1 MYQSSKKKIN
11 FFLYVTLIPFVL
23 KAQLYNNQNFTELSS
38 HFFGLAYYPSA
49 WQSSIFEEDI
59 YTNVSIKEKVA
70 FNKLSNALRL
80 NYSGAEKMLGQFKED
95 FFNVYNSKNI
105 DFDIANFYFQN
116 EKYRYALKWFNRISE
131 KDVPKI
137 ELDLYYFNKGYTLF
151 SAKNY
156 KKARPLLEMVKNN
169 KDYESDAHYYLG
181 HISYQ
186 LDDYDGALKSFQSIS
201 EANKKDDLL
210 YFQADMN
217 FRLGR
222 FSNAIE
228 LAKKALLNK
237 NKAIKSELSKI
248 IGESYFNLG
257 NYEMSIPFLELYEGN
272 NGSWKNTDYYQLGY
286 AYFKQKKYDL
296 AISQFNKIIGEKNEI
311 AQNSYYALAE
321 CYLKKNKKQEALNAF
336 KKAYDIDFNSSITED
351 ALLNYAKL
359 SYEIGNS
366 FEEPLSVII
375 RFMEI
380 YPKNDEINFLKEL
393 LIDSYS
399 KAGNYSAALNIL
411 ESKGAFK
418 NNKILQKL
426 LILNATEEYKNG
438 SHKASNNLFKRALK
452 LKENKLFEA
461 YALYWTARSEYELN
475 LFDQALDLYKQFKK
489 HPKKSNVESIFRLNY
504 DIGYVYFKL
513 GEYEYSLKSFKA
525 FNKENDYLDKSYQ
538 IDTYLRI
545 GDSQF
550 ALKKY
555 WPAMESYNTA
565 IALNPKSAPYATY
578 QKALSYGFVDRN
590 IKKIETLNN
599 FIKEYPND
607 PLVDDV
613 FFELANT
620 YSSEMD
626 YDKALSIYDELI
638 SKFKVSPY
646 LAKSNLNKGLILY
659 NLEEYNS
666 SKKVL
671 EKVAVK
677 YKKYSIG
684 EQALSVLKEIAID
697 MGNVSDFS
705 KWIKEKKL
713 DKFTNVEIEKTL
725 YNSAEKK
732 FIEGNKN
739 VALKLFEEYLDLYPE
754 GPFSKEATY
763 YLAEIYF
770 EKQKW
775 DKALL
780 AYQSL
785 ITGEISVYSEKALTR
800 IIILLK
806 NKNQQIEAI
815 KYMEKLLEIASFEEN
830 KRFAKFNLM
839 RTYFESQEIEKAIM
853 FSDDIL
859 KLKDLDERVYWDAH
873 SIRARSFIMLKDSIK
888 AAQSY
893 KLLEKAPVGE
903 IVAEATYFRAFLLN
917 KEKKYIESNKLINK
931 IARSSSQESNW
942 NVKALLLLAKNYY
955 ALADPF
961 QAIFVLESLIENF
974 TMHPEIVKEAKE
986 LKEGYDM
993 SLKNENSSTVNKEN
1007 Q

>member
-1 MYQSSKKKIN
+1 MYQSSKKKIK
-11 FFLYVTLIPFVL
+11 FFLYVTLIPCVL
-23 KAQLYNNQNFTELSS
+23 TAQLYNNQNFTELSS
-38 HFFGLAYYPSA
+38 HLFGLSYYPTA
-49 WQSSIFEEDI
+49 WQYSIFEEDI

-80 NYSGAEKMLGQFKED
+80 NYSGAEKMLSQFKED
-95 FFNVYNSKNI
+95 FFNIYNSKNI

-156 KKARPLLEMVKNN
+156 KKARVLLEMVKNN

-222 FSNAIE
+222 FRNAIE
-228 LAKKALLNK
+228 LAKKSLLNK
-237 NKAIKSELSKI
+237 NKNLKSELSKI
-248 IGESYFNLG
+248 IGESYFNLD
-257 NYEMSIPFLELYEGN
+257 NYEMSIPFLELYEGK

-321 CYLKKNKKQEALNAF
+321 CYLKTNKKPEALNAF

-375 RFMEI
+375 RFI
-380 YPKNDEINFLKEL
+380 DTYPKNDEINFLKEL
-393 LIDSYS
+393 LINSYS
-399 KAGNYSAALNIL
+399 KAGNYSAALKIL
-411 ESKGAFK
+411 ENKGTFK
-418 NNKILQKL
+418 NNKLLQKL
-426 LILNATEEYKNG
+426 LILNAIQEYKNG
-438 SHKASNNLFKRALK
+438 NYKASSTQFKRVLK
-452 LKENKLFEA
+452 LKENKLLEA
-461 YALYWTARSEYELN
+461 YTLYWYARSEYELN
-475 LFDQALDLYKQFKK
+475 LFDEALDLFKQFKK
-489 HPKKSNVESIFRLNY
+489 HPKKSNVESVFRLYY

-565 IALNPKSAPYATY
+565 IALNPESAPYATY
-578 QKALSYGFVDRN
+578 QKAVSYGFVDRN

-599 FIKEYPND
+599 FIKTYPND

-620 YSSEMD
+620 YSSEMN
-626 YDKALSIYDELI
+626 YDKALSKYDELI

-646 LAKSNLNKGLILY
+646 LAKSELNKGLILY

-666 SKKVL
+666 SKNVL
-671 EKVAVK
+671 ENVAVK

-713 DKFTNVEIEKTL
+713 DKFTNIEIEKTL
-725 YNSAEKK
+725 YNSAQKK
-732 FIEGNKN
+732 FLEGNKN
-739 VALKLFEEYLDLYPE
+739 VALKLFEEYLELYPE
-754 GPFSKEATY
+754 GPFSKEATN

-770 EKQKW
+770 EQQKW
-775 DKALL
+775 DEALL

-785 ITGEISVYSEKALTR
+785 VTGEVSVYSEKALTR

-806 NKNQQIEAI
+806 NKNQQNEAI
-815 KYMEKLLEIASFEEN
+815 NYMEKLLEIASFEEN

-839 RTYFESQEIEKAIM
+839 KTYFESQKIEKAIM

-859 KLKDLDERVYWDAH
+859 KLEDLDERIFWDAH
-873 SIRARSFIMLKDSIK
+873 SIRARSYIMLKDSIK
-888 AAQSY
+888 AAESY
-893 KLLEKAPVGE
+893 KLLEKAPIGE
-903 IVAEATYFRAFLLN
+903 IVAEATYFRAFFLN
-917 KEKKYIESNKLINK
+917 KQKKYKESNKLITK

-974 TMHPEIVKEAKE
+974 TMHPEIIEEAKE
-986 LKEGYDM
+986 LKKEYEV
-993 SLKNENSSTVNKEN
+993 SLKNNNSSKVNKEN

>member
-1 MYQSSKKKIN
+1 MYQSSKKKIK
-11 FFLYVTLIPFVL
+11 FFLYVTLIPCVL
-23 KAQLYNNQNFTELSS
+23 TAQLYNNQNFTELSS
-38 HFFGLAYYPSA
+38 HLFGLSYYPTA
-49 WQSSIFEEDI
+49 WQYSIFEEDI

-80 NYSGAEKMLGQFKED
+80 NYSGAEKMLSQFKED
-95 FFNVYNSKNI
+95 FFYIYNSKNI

-222 FSNAIE
+222 FRNAIE

-237 NKAIKSELSKI
+237 NKNLKSELSKI
-248 IGESYFNLG
+248 IGESYFNLD
-257 NYEMSIPFLELYEGN
+257 NYEMSIPFLELYEGK

-321 CYLKKNKKQEALNAF
+321 CYLKTNKKPEALNAF

-375 RFMEI
+375 RFIET

-399 KAGNYSAALNIL
+399 KAGNYSGALNIL
-411 ESKGAFK
+411 ESKGTFK

-426 LILNATEEYKNG
+426 LILYAIQEYKNG
-438 SHKASNNLFKRALK
+438 RYKDSSNLFKRALK
-452 LKENKLFEA
+452 LKENKELEA
-461 YALYWTARSEYELN
+461 YALYWSARSEYELN
-475 LFDQALDLYKQFKK
+475 LFDQALDLYKRLKK
-489 HPKKSNVESIFRLNY
+489 HPKKSNVRSLFRLNY

-578 QKALSYGFVDRN
+578 QKAISYGFVDRN

-599 FIKEYPND
+599 FIKVYPND

-671 EKVAVK
+671 EEVAVK

-713 DKFTNVEIEKTL
+713 DKFTNIEIEKTL

-732 FIEGNKN
+732 LFEGNKN
-739 VALKLFEEYLDLYPE
+739 VALKLFEEYLELYSE

-763 YLAEIYF
+763 YLAEIYY

-775 DKALL
+775 DEALL

-785 ITGEISVYSEKALTR
+785 VAGETSVYSEKALTR

-806 NKNQQIEAI
+806 NKNEQIEAT
-815 KYMEKLLEIASFEEN
+815 KYMEKLLEIASIEEN

-839 RTYFESQEIEKAIM
+839 QTYFESQEIEKAIM
-853 FSDDIL
+853 FSDEIL
-859 KLKDLDERVYWDAH
+859 KLEDLDEKVYWDAH
-873 SIRARSFIMLKDSIK
+873 SIRARSFIILNDSIK
-888 AAQSY
+888 AAESY
-893 KLLEKAPVGE
+893 KLLEKAPIGE
-903 IVAEATYFRAFLLN
+903 IVAEATYFRAFFLN
-917 KEKKYIESNKLINK
+917 KEKKYKESNKLITK

-974 TMHPEIVKEAKE
+974 TMHPEIIEEAKE
-986 LKEGYDM
+986 LKKEYEV
-993 SLKNENSSTVNKEN
+993 SLKNNNSSKVNKEN

>member
-11 FFLYVTLIPFVL
+11 IFLYVTLIPYL
-23 KAQLYNNQNFTELSS
+23 LLAQLYNNKNFTELSS
-38 HFFGLAYYPSA
+38 HFFGLNYYHTA
-49 WQSSIFEEDI
+49 WQSSIFEEDV
-59 YTNVSIKEKVA
+59 YNNFSIREKVT

-80 NYSGAEKMLGQFKED
+80 NYSGAEKMLSQFKED
-95 FFNVYNSKNI
+95 FFNIYNLKNI

-116 EKYRYALKWFNRISE
+116 EKYPYALKWFNRISE

-137 ELDLYYFNKGYTLF
+137 KLDLYYFNKGYTLF

-156 KKARPLLEMVKNN
+156 NKARELLEMVKDN

-186 LDDYDGALKSFQSIS
+186 LDDYDGALKSFKSIS
-201 EANKKDDLL
+201 ESNKKNDLL

-222 FSNAIE
+222 FSNAIQ
-228 LAKKALLNK
+228 LAQKALLNNDK
-237 NKAIKSELSKI
+237 TLKSELSKI
-248 IGESYFNLG
+248 IGESYFNLD
-257 NYEMSIPFLELYEGN
+257 NYEMSIPYLELYEGK
-272 NGSWKNTDYYQLGY
+272 NGTWKNTDYYQLGY

-296 AISQFNKIIGEKNEI
+296 AISQFNKIIEEKNEI
-311 AQNSYYALAE
+311 AQNSYFALAE
-321 CYLKKNKKQEALNAF
+321 CYLKINKKQEALNAF
-336 KKAYDIDFNSSITED
+336 KKAYDINFNSPISED
-351 ALLNYAKL
+351 AFLNYAKL

-375 RFMEI
+375 RFIET
-380 YPKNDEINFLKEL
+380 YPKNDENNFLKEL

-411 ESKGAFK
+411 EKKGTYK
-418 NNKILQKL
+418 NNKVLQKL
-426 LILNATEEYKNG
+426 LILNAIQKYKNG
-438 SHKASNNLFKRALK
+438 LYKESSNLFKRAFK
-452 LKENKLFEA
+452 LKENKSLEA
-461 YALYWTARSEYELN
+461 YALYWCARSEYELN
-475 LFDQALDLYKQFKK
+475 LYDQALDLYKQFKK

-504 DIGYVYFKL
+504 DVGYVYFKL

-525 FNKENDYLDKSYQ
+525 FNQENDYLDKSYQ
-538 IDTYLRI
+538 TDTYLRI

-578 QKALSYGFVDRN
+578 QKAISYGFVDRN
-590 IKKIETLNN
+590 IKKIETLND
-599 FIKEYPND
+599 FIKIYPKD
-607 PLVDDV
+607 PLIDEVL
-613 FFELANT
+613 FELANAYT
-620 YSSEMD
+620 NEME
-626 YDKALSIYDELI
+626 YDKALRKYDELI

-646 LAKSNLNKGLILY
+646 LAKSELNKGLILY
-659 NLEEYNS
+659 NLEKYNS
-666 SKKVL
+666 SRNIL

-684 EQALSVLKEIAID
+684 EQALSVLKEIAVD
-697 MGNVSDFS
+697 MGNVSYFS

-732 FIEGNKN
+732 FFEGNKN
-739 VALKLFEEYLDLYPE
+739 VALKLFEEYLELYPE
-754 GPFSKEATY
+754 GPFSKETTY

-775 DKALL
+775 DEALL

-785 ITGEISVYSEKALTR
+785 VSGEISVYSEKALTR

-815 KYMEKLLEIASFEEN
+815 KYMEKLSEIASFEEN

-853 FSDDIL
+853 VSEDIL
-859 KLKDLDERVYWDAH
+859 KFKDLDEKIYWDAH
-873 SIRARSFIMLKDSIK
+873 SIRARSFILLNDSIK
-888 AAQSY
+888 AAESY
-893 KLLEKAPVGE
+893 KLLEKSSIE
-903 IVAEATYFRAFLLN
+903 EMVAEATYFRAFLLN
-917 KEKKYIESNKLINK
+917 KEKKFLESNKLITK

-955 ALADPF
+955 ALNDPF

-974 TMHPEIVKEAKE
+974 TIYPDIIEEAKK
-986 LKEGYDM
+986 LKKDYEIF
-993 SLKNENSSTVNKEN
+993 LKNYNSSTINKEN
-1007 Q
+1007 

>member
-23 KAQLYNNQNFTELSS
+23 TAQLYNNQNFTELSS

-95 FFNVYNSKNI
+95 FFNIYNSKNI

-156 KKARPLLEMVKNN
+156 KKARALLEMVKNN

-201 EANKKDDLL
+201 EVNKKDDLL

-222 FSNAIE
+222 FSKAIE
-228 LAKKALLNK
+228 LAKKALVNK
-237 NKAIKSELSKI
+237 NKTIKSELSKI
-248 IGESYFNLG
+248 IGESYFNLD
-257 NYEMSIPFLELYEGN
+257 NYEMSIPFLELYEGK

-286 AYFKQKKYDL
+286 AYFKQKKYAL
-296 AISQFNKIIGEKNEI
+296 AISQFNKIRGDNEI

-321 CYLKKNKKQEALNAF
+321 CYLKTNKMQEALNAF

-375 RFMEI
+375 RFIET

-411 ESKGAFK
+411 EGKGTFK
-418 NNKILQKL
+418 NNKALQKL
-426 LILNATEEYKNG
+426 LILNAIQEYKNG
-438 SHKASNNLFKRALK
+438 RYKASSNLFKRALK
-452 LKENKLFEA
+452 LKENKLLEA
-461 YALYWTARSEYELN
+461 YALYWSARSEYELK

-489 HPKKSNVESIFRLNY
+489 HPKKSSVESIFRLNY

-525 FNKENDYLDKSYQ
+525 FNEENDYLDKSYQ

-578 QKALSYGFVDRN
+578 QKAVSYGFVDRN

-599 FIKEYPND
+599 FIKAYPND

-671 EKVAVK
+671 EMVAVK

-770 EKQKW
+770 EKQKS
-775 DKALL
+775 DEALL

-806 NKNQQIEAI
+806 NKNQKIEAI

-839 RTYFESQEIEKAIM
+839 QTYFESQEIEKAIM

-859 KLKDLDERVYWDAH
+859 KLKDLDERIYWDAH

-917 KEKKYIESNKLINK
+917 KEKKYTESNKLINK
-931 IARSSSQESNW
+931 IAGSSSQESNW

-974 TMHPEIVKEAKE
+974 TIYPEIVKEAKE

-993 SLKNENSSTVNKEN
+993 LLKNENISTVNKDN